1 MKLTKKLLALLMAI
15 ALTFALTSCAGD
27 ISSAIETAADV
38 IDGVDQVAQAL
49 DDADQPAVSAEPVQ
63 DEDDDWLYE
72 IQTQPVE
79 DVVEVT
85 MDENGWYYSRDDVA
99 LYIHIFGHL
108 PGNFISKSEARELG
122 WEGGSV
128 EPYMEGGAIG
138 GDHFGNY
145 EGLLPEGK
153 SYTECDIDTLGQSS
167 RGAKRIIFSDD
178 GCVYYTEDHYETFQL
193 LYGEE

>member
-1 MKLTKKLLALLMAI
+1 MKMTKKLLALLMTLAMV
-15 ALTFALTSCAGD
+15 FALTSCAGD
-27 ISSAIETAADV
+27 VGSAMETAADV
-38 IDGVDQVAQAL
+38 IDAVDQVAQAL
-49 DDADQPAVSAEPVQ
+49 DYEDQPQTTDESALA
-63 DEDDDWLYE
+63 DDDWQYE

-79 DVVEVT
+79 DIEVVT
-85 MDENGWYYSRDDVA
+85 MDENGWYYSRDEVA
-99 LYIHIFGHL
+99 YYIHTFGHL
-108 PGNFISKSEARELG
+108 PGNYITKAQARELG

-128 EPYMEGGAIG
+128 EQYMEGGAIG
-138 GDHFGNY
+138 GDRFGNY

-178 GCVYYTEDHYETFQL
+178 GCVYYTDDHYESFQL